1 MPALAVLDEGIT
13 GFRCNFEWTRVIDFK
28 SGQLFKPDSIRQI
41 LILTSIATGRQ
52 PT

>member
-1 MPALAVLDEGIT
+1 MPALAVPDEGVS
-13 GFRCNFEWTRVIDFK
+13 GFRYNFEWTRVIDFK
-28 SGQLFKPDSIRQI
+28 SGQLFEPGSIRQI